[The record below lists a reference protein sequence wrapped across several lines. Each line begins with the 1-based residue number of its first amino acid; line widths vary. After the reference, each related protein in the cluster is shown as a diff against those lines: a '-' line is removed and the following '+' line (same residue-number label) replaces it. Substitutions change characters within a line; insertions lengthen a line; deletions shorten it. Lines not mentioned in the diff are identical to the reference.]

1 MAKWVCQK
9 AKIAG
14 VITTADLQNCYYFKY
29 AIIKFPTAKK
39 KNWKRS
45 SNHRR
50 AFSFKV
56 TLTKVSH
63 KCPPLLSNHFPTLGK
78 NSR

>member
-39 KNWKRS
+39 KTGS
-45 SNHRR
+45 AAAIIEAHS
-50 AFSFKV
+50 
-56 TLTKVSH
+56 
-63 KCPPLLSNHFPTLGK
+63 PLKLL
-78 NSR
+78 

>member
-39 KNWKRS
+39 KKLEAQQQS
-45 SNHRR
+45 
-50 AFSFKV
+50 
-56 TLTKVSH
+56 
-63 KCPPLLSNHFPTLGK
+63 
-78 NSR
+78 